1 MPSAAATPQLLCRF
15 ESGPVTLPA
24 ATPVTVDVPINGAR
38 SWLCVVKNTGATNAV
53 TALTVAASPLGSL
66 FEAPASVTTG
76 LPLAAGDALPGIRG
90 DGEPVTTLRLV
101 LTSTSGTTVS
111 IEAGGW

>member
-1 MPSAAATPQLLCRF
+1 MTTPCFPCRYHEPIELPPATPI
-15 ESGPVTLPA
+15 
-24 ATPVTVDVPINGAR
+24 TVDVPIAGAR
-38 SWLCVVKNTGATNAV
+38 WWLVVIANTGSTNPV
-53 TALTVAASPLGSL
+53 TGLTVAASPLGSL
-66 FEAPASVTTG
+66 FEAATSVTTG